1 MTIRDI
7 NANDN
12 SKNDRTTALSSALFA
27 SAPTEDQLNSTNTV
41 VTNAEAVIRDDNNIP
56 FVQAT
61 SVELLDQQSSFAE
74 HIPIAYSTGK
84 PPQPPPPPQQ
94 LSQPQSSSIA
104 VATGAPTSTHMRNN
118 ARDNNQACCAGWTCC
133 GITCAVLTSI
143 FVCCVLPFVVAAIVI
158 GHTAH
163 SVLTEMDDEVWN
175 IGN

>member
-41 VTNAEAVIRDDNNIP
+41 VTNAEAVIR
-56 FVQAT
+56 V
-61 SVELLDQQSSFAE
+61 QSSFAE